1 MFLRQIVTAIAV
13 LLTLAAGGVA
23 PAAQVQT
30 AAKRRVALV
39 ITNATVVTVDATR
52 RILTPGAV
60 AIDGTDI
67 VGVDTPAAIAAAFQP
82 GQTIDGSGQIVM
94 PGLINTHGHA
104 AMVLFRGLA
113 DDQPLQDWLTKTIF
127 PAEAKNVNEDFVR
140 RGVRLACLEMILAGT
155 TTFVDMYW
163 FENAAADE
171 TAKAG
176 LRGVLGQAVI
186 DFPAPDN
193 KTWPEMMKAAEAYVG
208 KWKGHALVTPAIA
221 PHAPY
226 TVSLEHLKEAHAL
239 ATRLDVPYVIH
250 VAETQ
255 DEVKTIATRWGI
267 SPVAYLDQA
276 GVLDAR
282 MVAAHCV
289 WVNDAD
295 IRALARRKVGVAH
308 CPQSNMKLASG
319 TAPVPAMLAAGV
331 TVGLG
336 TDGAASNNDL
346 DLLEEADTAA
356 KLHKLIGM
364 KADALPAKQ
373 AVEMATLGGARVIKR
388 EKDLGSLE
396 AGKLADLIVVR
407 MDAPHQTPLYNVYSQ
422 LVYATKASDVES
434 VMVQGRFL
442 MEGRDVKTLDAASV
456 LAGAQALRDQI
467 RKSVAR

>member
-1 MFLRQIVTAIAV
+1 M
-13 LLTLAAGGVA
+13 LTLLLLALTAQA
-23 PAAQVQT
+23 PAPKQVDVLVRGGIVVT
-30 AAKRRVALV
+30 MDRERRVLERGSVAIWEERIVEVGPVDLLDAKY
-39 ITNATVVTVDATR
+39 TATRTIDATGKVV
-52 RILTPGAV
+52 L
-60 AIDGTDI
+60 
-67 VGVDTPAAIAAAFQP
+67 
-82 GQTIDGSGQIVM
+82 

-140 RGVRLACLEMILAGT
+140 RGVRLACLEMILGGT

-163 FENAAADE
+163 FENAAAEE

-193 KTWPEMMKAAEAYVG
+193 KTWPEMMKAVETYTA
-208 KWKGHALVTPAIA
+208 KWKGHPLVAPAIA

-226 TVSLEHLKEAHAL
+226 TVSLEHLKEAYAV
-239 ATRLDVPYVIH
+239 ATKLDIPYVIH
-250 VAETQ
+250 VAETRS
-255 DEVKTIATRWGI
+255 EVDAIQAKRGI
-267 SPVAYLDQA
+267 SPVAYLDQL
-276 GVLDAR
+276 GVMDAR
-282 MVAAHCV
+282 MVAAHCI
-289 WVNDAD
+289 WVDDAD
-295 IRALARRKVGVAH
+295 IQTLARRKVGVAH

-331 TVGLG
+331 AVGLG

-346 DLLEEADTAA
+346 NLLEEADTAA

-364 KADALPAKQ
+364 KADVLPAKQ
-373 AVEMATLGGARVIKR
+373 ALEMATIGGAKVIKR

-407 MDAPHQTPLYNVYSQ
+407 MDAANETPLYNVYSQ
-422 LVYATKASDVES
+422 LVYATKASDVET
-434 VMVQGRFL
+434 VMVNGRFL
-442 MEGRDVKTLDAASV
+442 MEDRQVKTLDAEAV
-456 LAGAQALRDQI
+456 KAGARALRDQI
-467 RKSVAR
+467 RKSVP

>member
-1 MFLRQIVTAIAV
+1 MMAKTTRRVRLSVFLLLILLRGPLTAQAPPPEQIDVLIQGGTVLTMDGQRRVLDNGAVAIRGERIV
-13 LLTLAAGGVA
+13 EVG
-23 PAAQVQT
+23 PAEALSGKYT
-30 AAKRRVALV
+30 AAR
-39 ITNATVVTVDATR
+39 TVDATGK
-52 RILTPGAV
+52 L
-60 AIDGTDI
+60 
-67 VGVDTPAAIAAAFQP
+67 
-82 GQTIDGSGQIVM
+82 VM

-388 EKDLGSLE
+388 DKDLGSLD

-422 LVYATKASDVES
+422 LVYATKASDVET

-442 MEGRDVKTLDAASV
+442 MEDRDVKTLDAASV

>member
-1 MFLRQIVTAIAV
+1 MLALALLALIAQAQAPEPQPVDV
-13 LLTLAAGGVA
+13 LVRGG
-23 PAAQVQT
+23 
-30 AAKRRVALV
+30 
-39 ITNATVVTVDATR
+39 TVVTMDGAR
-52 RILTPGAV
+52 RLIENGAV
-60 AIDGTDI
+60 AVRGERI
-67 VGVDTPAAIAAAFQP
+67 VEVGPADAMAAKYAP
-82 GQTIDGSGQIVM
+82 SRTIDADGRVVM

-113 DDQPLQDWLTKTIF
+113 DDLPLQEWLTRTIF

-140 RGVRLACLEMILAGT
+140 RGVRLAALEMILGGT

-163 FENAAADE
+163 FENAAAEE

-193 KTWPEMMKAAEAYVG
+193 KTWPEMMKAVETYAA
-208 KWKGHALVTPAIA
+208 KWKGHPLVTPAIA

-239 ATRLDVPYVIH
+239 AKRLDLLYVIH

-255 DEVKTIATRWGI
+255 GEIEAIQAKRGI
-267 SPVAYLDQA
+267 SPVAYLDGA
-276 GVLDAR
+276 GVMDAR

-295 IRALARRKVGVAH
+295 IRTLARRQVGVAH

-331 TVGLG
+331 AVGLG

-346 DLLEEADTAA
+346 NLLEEADTAA

-364 KADALPAKQ
+364 KADVLPAKQ
-373 AVEMATLGGARVIKR
+373 ALELATIGGARVIKR

-396 AGKLADLIVVR
+396 AGKLADIVVVR
-407 MDAPHQTPLYNVYSQ
+407 MDAANETPLYNVYSQ
-422 LVYATKASDVES
+422 LVYATKASDVET
-434 VMVQGRFL
+434 VIVNGKVL
-442 MEGRDVKTLDAASV
+442 MEDRQVRTLDAEAV
-456 LAGAQALRDQI
+456 KADARALRDQI
-467 RKSVAR
+467 RK